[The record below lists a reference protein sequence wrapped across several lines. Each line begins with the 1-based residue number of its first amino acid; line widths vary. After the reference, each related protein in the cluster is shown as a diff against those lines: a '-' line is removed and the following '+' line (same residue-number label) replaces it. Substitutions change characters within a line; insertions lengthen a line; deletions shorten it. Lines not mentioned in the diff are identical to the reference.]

1 MNTHVLIRRLKA
13 SVQPA
18 SPHAGAAM
26 LALAIGAAALC
37 GTARAEP
44 PDTAPQGLQLFFD
57 RTGIIGTL
65 DVAGPVNEQG
75 AFFQSLGTNGRTCAT
90 CHVAS
95 QAMSLSATGIQLRFA
110 QTRGQDP
117 LFAAV
122 DGANCPNARTGNAA
136 DHSLLLSHGL
146 IRVFLTLPATA
157 QFSVSVVHDP
167 YGCAMVPGANGAQ
180 PVISVYR
187 RPLPTTNLNRL
198 STIMFDGRETHVPL
212 NNGQT
217 FLANLNTDLTQQAL
231 DAITIHAQ
239 AAQAPTPSQLADI
252 VGFELGLFS
261 AQVYDAAAGSLSAN
275 GAYGGPV
282 NLAGQPYYPGIN
294 DSLGADP
301 TGAAFNPASMT
312 LFAAWTNVN
321 DDDGNFIEAYRDK
334 QRRKIAA
341 GATLFNSTPVQIS
354 NVRGLNDNAA
364 LGNPST
370 FAGTCTT
377 CHDTPNVGNHSF
389 PLPLDIGTGH
399 SALPSVEPDPN
410 IAAALAELSMPDLP
424 VYLISG
430 CPNPFS
436 PGQPESFY
444 TTDPGKALVS
454 GLCSDFNR
462 GKGPILRGLA
472 ARAPYFHNGAAA
484 NLNELV
490 NFYNLRFQMN
500 LTEEQKEDLVAFLDS
515 L

>member
-1 MNTHVLIRRLKA
+1 MNTRVLIRQLKA
-13 SVQPA
+13 LVRPA
-18 SPHAGAAM
+18 SPHARASIF
-26 LALAIGAAALC
+26 ALAIAGTAFCAGARADLPAAALQ
-37 GTARAEP
+37 
-44 PDTAPQGLQLFFD
+44 DVQLFFD

-65 DVAGPVNEQG
+65 DINGPVNEQG

-95 QAMSLSATGIQLRFA
+95 QAMSVSAAAIQLRFL

-122 DGANCPNARTGNAA
+122 DGANCPNARTGSAA
-136 DHSLLLSHGL
+136 DHSLLLGHGL
-146 IRVFLTLPATA
+146 IRIFLPLPTNA
-157 QFSVSVVHDP
+157 QFSISVVHDP
-167 YGCAMVPGANGAQ
+167 YGCAMVPGANGGQ

-187 RPLPTTNLNRL
+187 RPLPTTNLGFL
-198 STIMFDGRETHVPL
+198 STIMFDGRETHALL
-212 NNGQT
+212 NNGPT

-239 AAQAPTPSQLADI
+239 AAQAPTAGQLADI
-252 VGFELGLFS
+252 VAFELSLFS
-261 AQVYDAAAGSLSAN
+261 AQVYDAGAGSLSAR
-275 GAYGGPV
+275 GADGGPV
-282 NLAGQPYYPGIN
+282 NLAGQRYYPGIN

-301 TGAAFNPASMT
+301 SGVAFNPASMT
-312 LFAAWTNVN
+312 LFAAWSNLS
-321 DDDGNFIEAYRDK
+321 DDGNFIETYLDAK
-334 QRRKIAA
+334 RRQIAA
-341 GATLFNSTPVQIS
+341 GAALFNSTPVQIS

-364 LGNPST
+364 LGKPST
-370 FAGTCTT
+370 FTGTCTT

-399 SALPSVEPDPN
+399 SVLPSVEPDPN
-410 IAAALAELSMPDLP
+410 IVAGLAELSMPDLP
-424 VYLISG
+424 VYLING
-430 CPNPFS
+430 CPNPFNA
-436 PGQPESFY
+436 GQPESFY
-444 TTDPGKALVS
+444 TTDPGKALIS

-484 NLNELV
+484 NLDELV
-490 NFYNLRFQMN
+490 NFYNQRFQMN
-500 LTEEQKEDLVAFLDS
+500 LTEEQKEDLVAFLNS